1 MDVSMGGVRVPC
13 LVDTG
18 SMVSTFT
25 ESFFLQHFE
34 PWGQERLRSCNWLQ
48 LRAANGLAIPYIGY
62 LELDVMLCSKLIPG
76 CGVLVVRDPPGNVS
90 TLVPGVLGMNIIRRC
105 YRELFGQ
112 HGLALFNL
120 PAVAEAPESVTQ
132 ALQKCHQASAP
143 AHRCTTGRVKVRG
156 RKACR
161 IPGGT
166 MKLVVATCSAQYSGI
181 SALFEPLDSGL
192 PVGLLASPALVRVV
206 QGTAYIPIVNV
217 GSSAVLLY
225 PRTADSIPVRAADL
239 LSTVPATPLRRLPDT
254 SEAAVRRTT
263 RATAGQHA
271 NVHHLPRPVFG
282 CTGNRAADVPR
293 RIGAPCRFHCEHI
306 PVCSLKTPL
315 QELIGFLRPPP
326 DCPCGYRLPLNHGC
340 VEFNKETAVG
350 KKLFLNLLVLVWRLL
365 KRLLEGRSWKSL
377 LAGCEG
383 SLRMLRARFRHCF
396 FRTTSMAG
404 SGVPVMRWA
413 VLTTR
418 CSDLRSA
425 TEQFPYQAVIQ
436 FVRMLSIAQ
445 R

>member
-143 AHRCTTGRVKVRG
+143 AHRCTTGR
-156 RKACR
+156 
-161 IPGGT
+161 
-166 MKLVVATCSAQYSGI
+166 
-181 SALFEPLDSGL
+181 
-192 PVGLLASPALVRVV
+192 
-206 QGTAYIPIVNV
+206 
-217 GSSAVLLY
+217 
-225 PRTADSIPVRAADL
+225 ADSIPVRAADL

-263 RATAGQHA
+263 RATAGATRQC
-271 NVHHLPRPVFG
+271 PSSPKTSKG
-282 CTGNRAADVPR
+282 TCTGGLQIFLLQCLTLSLQFLDPGIDWLPGGLRCTLNEQIPTAARGCRTADR
-293 RIGAPCRFHCEHI
+293 ERCCFASRLLCRFTFS
-306 PVCSLKTPL
+306 VCRLVASATPAV
-315 QELIGFLRPPP
+315 Q
-326 DCPCGYRLPLNHGC
+326 LPL
-340 VEFNKETAVG
+340 
-350 KKLFLNLLVLVWRLL
+350 
-365 KRLLEGRSWKSL
+365 
-377 LAGCEG
+377 
-383 SLRMLRARFRHCF
+383 
-396 FRTTSMAG
+396 
-404 SGVPVMRWA
+404 
-413 VLTTR
+413 
-418 CSDLRSA
+418 
-425 TEQFPYQAVIQ
+425 
-436 FVRMLSIAQ
+436 
-445 R
+445 

>member
-143 AHRCTTGRVKVRG
+143 AHRCTTGR
-156 RKACR
+156 
-161 IPGGT
+161 
-166 MKLVVATCSAQYSGI
+166 
-181 SALFEPLDSGL
+181 
-192 PVGLLASPALVRVV
+192 
-206 QGTAYIPIVNV
+206 
-217 GSSAVLLY
+217 
-225 PRTADSIPVRAADL
+225 ADSIPVRAADL

-293 RIGAPCRFHCEHI
+293 RIGAPCRFHCE
-306 PVCSLKTPL
+306 S
-315 QELIGFLRPPP
+315 
-326 DCPCGYRLPLNHGC
+326 
-340 VEFNKETAVG
+340 
-350 KKLFLNLLVLVWRLL
+350 
-365 KRLLEGRSWKSL
+365 
-377 LAGCEG
+377 
-383 SLRMLRARFRHCF
+383 RFCF
-396 FRTTSMAG
+396 HKFD
-404 SGVPVMRWA
+404 W
-413 VLTTR
+413 
-418 CSDLRSA
+418 
-425 TEQFPYQAVIQ
+425 
-436 FVRMLSIAQ
+436 LSSVTWDA
-445 R
+445 